1 MLSHWNIDF
10 NQQIVSLDYLL
21 FLFWAMMSYTGH
33 IAFISTFT
41 EYAET
46 AAAEPRPYIDFYG
59 NISFASAFVA
69 VIIALLIDFHSRNIT
84 DQDKGQI

>member
-1 MLSHWNIDF
+1 
-10 NQQIVSLDYLL
+10 
-21 FLFWAMMSYTGH
+21 MMSYTGH

-46 AAAEPRPYIDFYG
+46 AAVEPRPYINFYG
-59 NISFASAFVA
+59 NVSFVAAFVA

-84 DQDKGQI
+84 DQDKGQKLNLYRLRFELLFYLTLSTHTNR